1 MIDKIQAVGH
11 HVLIVREE
19 AETERNGLLIPEHSL
34 KKPGRGKVLSIGSEV
49 KDKSIE
55 VGKIAIFHKAS
66 GNPIEIDGQEVSF
79 LIQNDN
85 QQQVLA
91 VIDENT

>member
-1 MIDKIQAVGH
+1 MIDKIQACGH
-11 HVLIVREE
+11 HVLVIREE

-34 KKPGRGKVLSIGSEV
+34 KKPGRGKILS
-49 KDKSIE
+49 
-55 VGKIAIFHKAS
+55 VGEKVTDTRIVVGRIALFHKAS

-85 QQQVLA
+85 QQQILA
-91 VIDENT
+91 VIDADS